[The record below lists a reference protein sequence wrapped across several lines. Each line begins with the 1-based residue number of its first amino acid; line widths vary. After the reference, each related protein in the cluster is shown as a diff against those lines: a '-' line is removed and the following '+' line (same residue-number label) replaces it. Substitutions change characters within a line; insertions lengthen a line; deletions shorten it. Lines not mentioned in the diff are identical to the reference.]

1 MFDSNGDV
9 KGKLADFFFD
19 QGTGIMGRR
28 PKASPGGHWDSDA
41 LLMSYLSSDMNLDE
55 EDEDEGPEGP
65 LTPNPAVRAFTV
77 EGNPSYDTP
86 GLVTAPGSYLDAKN
100 VQPMQRPGGDP
111 SSPDVQDVWF
121 RIQRDETPEERQ
133 LTAAALREL
142 DERRKFEWIVPEHL
156 PNSPLCPLHAKYQ
169 GYSKGRCYWHGR
181 RKSSGSRSR
190 TSGEHEG
197 GIYET
202 AKRDKRR
209 RRLAE
214 LQRSSSRV
222 EYPTV
227 RRGSRGWEVGSSGA
241 TAKQREAGRK
251 RRLASLSSP

>member
-19 QGTGIMGRR
+19 QGTGIMGKR

-100 VQPMQRPGGDP
+100 VQPIQRPGRDP

-214 LQRSSSRV
+214 LQRSSARV

-227 RRGSRGWEVGSSGA
+227 RRGSRGWEVSSSGA
-241 TAKQREAGRK
+241 TAKQREAERK